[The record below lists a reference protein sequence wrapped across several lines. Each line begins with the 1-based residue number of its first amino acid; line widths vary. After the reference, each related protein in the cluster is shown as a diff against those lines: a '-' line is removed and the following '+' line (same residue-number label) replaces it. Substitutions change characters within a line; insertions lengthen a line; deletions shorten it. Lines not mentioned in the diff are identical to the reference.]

1 MVAEN
6 VIASLKFV
14 YFLHQKLIGGG
25 QFKIFILQNK
35 FYTLHLYHDLGPKG
49 LILIRLIVLFYKK
62 IYYTSTLI
70 I

>member
-1 MVAEN
+1 M
-6 VIASLKFV
+6 
-14 YFLHQKLIGGG
+14 GGG

>member
-1 MVAEN
+1 M
-6 VIASLKFV
+6 
-14 YFLHQKLIGGG
+14 GG

-35 FYTLHLYHDLGPKG
+35 FYTLHLYHDLEPKG